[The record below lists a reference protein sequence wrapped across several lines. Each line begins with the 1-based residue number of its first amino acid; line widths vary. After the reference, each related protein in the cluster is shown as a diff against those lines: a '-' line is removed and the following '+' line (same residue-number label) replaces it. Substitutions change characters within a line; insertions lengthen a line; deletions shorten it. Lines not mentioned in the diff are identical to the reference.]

1 LDIIIKKEG
10 EKMKIVVLDGYTL
23 NPGDLNW
30 EKFSEIGELKVY
42 DRTSPQDILER
53 TTDANIVLTNK
64 TVLTAENIAAMN
76 KVEYIGVLAT
86 GVNVVDLE
94 YTKKTGITVTNVPG
108 YSGSSSAQMVFALIL
123 ELTNRVGHH
132 SQTVTDGKWS
142 ASKDFCYW
150 DYPLVELEGITLG
163 IVGYGG
169 IGKAVARIGLAF
181 GMNIL
186 IYNRSVPPDLP
197 DGITYSDLDNLIH
210 SSDIISLHCP
220 LTPQTKGMINKESLA
235 QMKKTAYLIN
245 TSRGPLIVENDL
257 ADFLNEGRIAG
268 AAMDVLDV
276 EPPDKN
282 CPLLTAKNCY
292 ITPHIAWATIASRER
307 LMSIAVENIKSYLTG
322 NPQNMVPKK

>member
-1 LDIIIKKEG
+1 
-10 EKMKIVVLDGYTL
+10 MKIVVLDGFTL

-30 EKFSEIGELKVY
+30 DKFSQIGDLQVY
-42 DRTSPQDILER
+42 DRTSPEEIRER
-53 TTDANIVLTNK
+53 TADANIVLTNK
-64 TVLTAENIAAMN
+64 TVLTAEDIAAMD

-86 GVNVVDLE
+86 GVNVVDLD
-94 YTKKTGITVTNVPG
+94 YTKTHGITVTNVPG
-108 YSGSSSAQMVFALIL
+108 YSGSSSAQAVFALNL

-142 ASKDFCYW
+142 ESKDFCYW
-150 DYPLVELEGITLG
+150 DYPLVELEGTTLG

-169 IGKAVARIGLAF
+169 IGKAVARIALAF

-197 DGITYSDLDNLIH
+197 DGITYSDLDNLIK

-235 QMKKTAYLIN
+235 QMKKTSYLIN

-257 ADFLNEGRIAG
+257 ADALNQGIIAG

-276 EPPDKN
+276 EPPDKS
-282 CPLLTAKNCY
+282 CPLLTADNCY
-292 ITPHIAWATIASRER
+292 ITPHIAWATLASRER
-307 LMSIAVENIKSYLTG
+307 LMGIAVENIKKYLAGT
-322 NPQNMVPKK
+322 PQNVVPKK

>member
-1 LDIIIKKEG
+1 
-10 EKMKIVVLDGYTL
+10 MKIVVLDGFTL

-30 EKFSEIGELKVY
+30 DKFSQIGDLQVY
-42 DRTSPQDILER
+42 DRTSPEEIRER
-53 TTDANIVLTNK
+53 TAGANIVLTNK
-64 TVLTAENIAAMN
+64 TVLTAEDIAAMD

-94 YTKKTGITVTNVPG
+94 YTKNKGITVTNVPG

-142 ASKDFCYW
+142 ESKDFCYW

-169 IGKAVARIGLAF
+169 IGKAVARIALAF

-197 DGITYSDLDNLIH
+197 AGITYSDLDNLIK

-220 LTPQTKGMINKESLA
+220 LTPQTKGMINKETLA
-235 QMKKTAYLIN
+235 QMKKTAYLVN

-257 ADFLNEGRIAG
+257 ADALNKGRIAG
-268 AAMDVLDV
+268 AAMDVLAK
-276 EPPDKN
+276 EPPDKS
-282 CPLLTAKNCY
+282 CPLLTADNCY
-292 ITPHIAWATIASRER
+292 ITPHFAWATLASRKR
-307 LMSIAVENIKSYLTG
+307 LMSIAVENLKNYLAG
-322 NPQNMVPKK
+322 NPQNVVPKK

>member
-1 LDIIIKKEG
+1 
-10 EKMKIVVLDGYTL
+10 MKIVVLDGFTL

-30 EKFSEIGELKVY
+30 DQFSEIGDLQVY
-42 DRTSPQDILER
+42 DRTSPEEVRER
-53 TTDANIVLTNK
+53 TSDANIVLTNK
-64 TVLTAENIAAMN
+64 TVLTAEDIAAMN

-94 YTKKTGITVTNVPG
+94 YTQKNGITVTNVPG
-108 YSGSSSAQMVFALIL
+108 YSGSSSAQAVFALIL

-142 ASKDFCYW
+142 ESKDFCYW

-169 IGKAVARIGLAF
+169 IGKAVARIALAF
-181 GMNIL
+181 GMKIL

-197 DGITYSDLDNLIH
+197 DGITYSDLDNLIK

-235 QMKKTAYLIN
+235 QMKKTSYLIN
-245 TSRGPLIVENDL
+245 TSRGPLVAENDL
-257 ADFLNEGRIAG
+257 ADALNKGIIAG

-276 EPPDKN
+276 EPPDN
-282 CPLLTAKNCY
+282 SCPLLTADNCY
-292 ITPHIAWATIASRER
+292 ITPHIAWATLASRKR
-307 LMSIAVENIKSYLTG
+307 LMSIAVENIKNYLAGT
-322 NPQNMVPKK
+322 PQNVVPKK

>member
-1 LDIIIKKEG
+1 
-10 EKMKIVVLDGYTL
+10 MKIVVLDGYTL

-30 EKFSEIGELKVY
+30 NKFSEIGDLKVY
-42 DRTSPQDILER
+42 DRTSPEEIQER
-53 TTDANIVLTNK
+53 TADANIVLTNK
-64 TVLTAENIAAMN
+64 TVLTAEDIAAMD

-86 GVNVVDLE
+86 GVNVVDLDA
-94 YTKKTGITVTNVPG
+94 TKKMGITVTNVPG

-132 SQTVTDGKWS
+132 SQTVRDGKWS
-142 ASKDFCYW
+142 ESKDFCYW
-150 DYPLVELEGITLG
+150 DYPLVELEGLTLG

-169 IGKAVARIGLAF
+169 IGKAVARMGVAF

-186 IYNRSVPPDLP
+186 IHNRSVPPDLP

-210 SSDIISLHCP
+210 TSDIISLHCP
-220 LTPQTKGMINKESLA
+220 LTPQTKGLINRETLA
-235 QMKKTAYLIN
+235 QMKKTAYLVN

-268 AAMDVLDV
+268 AALDVLGV
-276 EPPDKN
+276 EPPVKH

-292 ITPHIAWATIASRER
+292 ITPHIAWATLAARER
-307 LMSIAVENIKSYLTG
+307 LMSIAAENIKSHLAG
-322 NPQNMVPKK
+322 KPRNVVPGK

>member
-1 LDIIIKKEG
+1 
-10 EKMKIVVLDGYTL
+10 MKIVVLDGYTL

-76 KVEYIGVLAT
+76 KIEYIGVLAT

-142 ASKDFCYW
+142 VSKDFCYW

-197 DGITYSDLDNLIH
+197 DGISYSDLDNLIH

-307 LMSIAVENIKSYLTG
+307 LMSIAVENIKSYLAG
-322 NPQNMVPKK
+322 NPQNMVPRK

>member
-1 LDIIIKKEG
+1 
-10 EKMKIVVLDGYTL
+10 MTIVVLDGFTL

-30 EKFSEIGELKVY
+30 DKFSEIGDLQVY
-42 DRTSPQDILER
+42 DRTSPEQIRER
-53 TTDANIVLTNK
+53 TADANIVLTNK
-64 TVLTAENIAAMN
+64 TVLTADDIAAMD

-94 YTKKTGITVTNVPG
+94 YTKQNGITVTNVPG
-108 YSGSSSAQMVFALIL
+108 YSGSSSSQAVFALIL

-142 ASKDFCYW
+142 ESKDFCYW

-169 IGKAVARIGLAF
+169 IGKAVAKIALAF

-197 DGITYSDLDNLIH
+197 DGIAYSDLDNLIK

-235 QMKKTAYLIN
+235 QMKKTSYLIN
-245 TSRGPLIVENDL
+245 TSRGPLVVESDL
-257 ADFLNEGRIAG
+257 ADALNKGTIAG

-276 EPPDKN
+276 EPPDKT

-292 ITPHIAWATIASRER
+292 ITPHIAWATLASRER
-307 LMSIAVENIKSYLTG
+307 LMSIAVENIKSYLAGT
-322 NPQNMVPKK
+322 PQNVVPRK

>member
-1 LDIIIKKEG
+1 
-10 EKMKIVVLDGYTL
+10 MKIVVLDGFTL
-23 NPGDLNW
+23 NPGDLSW
-30 EKFSEIGELKVY
+30 DKFSQIGDLEVY
-42 DRTSPQDILER
+42 DRTSPEEIRKR
-53 TTDANIVLTNK
+53 TVDANIVLTNK
-64 TVLTAENIAAMN
+64 TLLTAEDIAAMN

-94 YTKKTGITVTNVPG
+94 HTKKKGITVTNVPG

-142 ASKDFCYW
+142 ESKDFCYW

-169 IGKAVARIGLAF
+169 IGKAVARIALAF

-197 DGITYSDLDNLIH
+197 AGITYSDLDNLIK

-220 LTPQTKGMINKESLA
+220 LTPQTKGMINKETLA
-235 QMKKTAYLIN
+235 QMKKTAYLVN

-257 ADFLNEGRIAG
+257 AEALNKGRIAG
-268 AAMDVLDV
+268 AAMDVLAK
-276 EPPDKN
+276 EPPDKS
-282 CPLLTAKNCY
+282 CPLLTADNCY
-292 ITPHIAWATIASRER
+292 ITPHFAWATLASRKR
-307 LMSIAVENIKSYLTG
+307 LMSIAVENLKNYLAG
-322 NPQNMVPKK
+322 NPQNVVPKK

>member
-1 LDIIIKKEG
+1 
-10 EKMKIVVLDGYTL
+10 M
-23 NPGDLNW
+23 
-30 EKFSEIGELKVY
+30 
-42 DRTSPQDILER
+42 
-53 TTDANIVLTNK
+53 
-64 TVLTAENIAAMN
+64 
-76 KVEYIGVLAT
+76 
-86 GVNVVDLE
+86 
-94 YTKKTGITVTNVPG
+94 
-108 YSGSSSAQMVFALIL
+108 
-123 ELTNRVGHH
+123 
-132 SQTVTDGKWS
+132 
-142 ASKDFCYW
+142 
-150 DYPLVELEGITLG
+150 VELEGITLG

-307 LMSIAVENIKSYLTG
+307 LMSIAVENIKSYLAG
-322 NPQNMVPKK
+322 NPQNVVPRK

>member
-1 LDIIIKKEG
+1 
-10 EKMKIVVLDGYTL
+10 MKIVVLDGYTL

-42 DRTSPQDILER
+42 DRTSPQNILER

-76 KVEYIGVLAT
+76 KVQYIGVLAT

-163 IVGYGG
+163 LVGYGG

-307 LMSIAVENIKSYLTG
+307 LMSIAVENIKSYLAG
-322 NPQNMVPKK
+322 NPQNVVPRK

>member
-1 LDIIIKKEG
+1 
-10 EKMKIVVLDGYTL
+10 MKIVVLDGYTL
-23 NPGDLNW
+23 NPGDLSW
-30 EKFSEIGELKVY
+30 ENFSEIGDLKVY
-42 DRTSPQDILER
+42 DRTAPEEILER

-94 YTKKTGITVTNVPG
+94 YTKTKGITVTNVPG

-142 ASKDFCYW
+142 ESKDFCYW

-169 IGKAVARIGLAF
+169 IGKAVARLGLAF
-181 GMNIL
+181 GMKIL

-197 DGITYSDLDNLIH
+197 EGITYSDLDNLIK

-220 LTPQTKGMINKESLA
+220 LTPQTKGMINKDTLA
-235 QMKKTAYLIN
+235 QMKKTSYIIN

-257 ADFLNEGRIAG
+257 ADALNEGRIAG
-268 AAMDVLDV
+268 AAMDVLEK
-276 EPPDKN
+276 EPPEKS

-292 ITPHIAWATIASRER
+292 ITPHFAWATLASRGR
-307 LMSIAVENIKSYLTG
+307 LMSIAVENIKSYLAG
-322 NPQNMVPKK
+322 KPQNVVPRK

>member
-1 LDIIIKKEG
+1 
-10 EKMKIVVLDGYTL
+10 MKIVVLDGFTL

-30 EKFSEIGELKVY
+30 DEFSQIGDLQVY
-42 DRTSPQDILER
+42 DRTSPEEIKER
-53 TTDANIVLTNK
+53 TDGANIVLTNK
-64 TVLTAENIAAMN
+64 TVLTAEDIAAMDT
-76 KVEYIGVLAT
+76 VEYIGVLAT

-94 YTKKTGITVTNVPG
+94 YTKQKGITVTNVPG

-142 ASKDFCYW
+142 ESKDFCYW

-169 IGKAVARIGLAF
+169 IGKAVARIALAF

-197 DGITYSDLDNLIH
+197 AGITYSDLDNLIK

-220 LTPQTKGMINKESLA
+220 LTPQTKGMINKDTLA
-235 QMKKTAYLIN
+235 QMKKTSYLIN
-245 TSRGPLIVENDL
+245 TSRGQLVVENDL
-257 ADFLNEGRIAG
+257 ADALNQGRIAG
-268 AAMDVLDV
+268 AAMDVLAK
-276 EPPDKN
+276 EPPDKS
-282 CPLLTAKNCY
+282 CPLLTAENCY
-292 ITPHIAWATIASRER
+292 ITPHFAWATLASRKR
-307 LMSIAVENIKSYLTG
+307 LMSIAVENLKSYLAG
-322 NPQNMVPKK
+322 NPQNVVPKK

>member
-1 LDIIIKKEG
+1 
-10 EKMKIVVLDGYTL
+10 MKIVVLDGYTL

-123 ELTNRVGHH
+123 ELTNRVGYH

-307 LMSIAVENIKSYLTG
+307 LMSIAVENIKSYLAG
-322 NPQNMVPKK
+322 KPQNVVPRK

>member
-1 LDIIIKKEG
+1 
-10 EKMKIVVLDGYTL
+10 MKIVVLDGYTL

-53 TTDANIVLTNK
+53 TADANIVLTNK

-150 DYPLVELEGITLG
+150 DYPLVELEGMTLG

-307 LMSIAVENIKSYLTG
+307 LMSIAIENIKSYLAG
-322 NPQNMVPKK
+322 NPQNVVPRK

>member
-1 LDIIIKKEG
+1 
-10 EKMKIVVLDGYTL
+10 MKIVVLDGYTL

-30 EKFSEIGELKVY
+30 DEFSKIGDLQVY
-42 DRTSPQDILER
+42 DRTSPGQIRER
-53 TTDANIVLTNK
+53 TTGADIVLTNK
-64 TVLTAENIAAMN
+64 TVLTAEDIAAMD
-76 KVEYIGVLAT
+76 KVKYIGVLAT

-94 YTKKTGITVTNVPG
+94 YTKENRITVTNVPG
-108 YSGSSSAQMVFALIL
+108 YSGSSSAQAVFALIL

-163 IVGYGG
+163 IVGFGG
-169 IGKAVARIGLAF
+169 IGKAVAKIALAF

-197 DGITYSDLDNLIH
+197 DGITYSDLDNLIK

-235 QMKKTAYLIN
+235 QMKKTSYLIN

-257 ADFLNEGRIAG
+257 ADALNQGVIAG

-276 EPPDKN
+276 EPPDKS
-282 CPLLTAKNCY
+282 CPLLTADNCY
-292 ITPHIAWATIASRER
+292 ITPHIAWATLASRER
-307 LMSIAVENIKSYLTG
+307 LMGIAVENIKKYLAGT
-322 NPQNMVPKK
+322 PQNVVPRK

>member
-1 LDIIIKKEG
+1 
-10 EKMKIVVLDGYTL
+10 MKIVVLDGYTL

-53 TTDANIVLTNK
+53 TADANIVLTNK

-292 ITPHIAWATIASRER
+292 ITPHIAWATIASRKR
-307 LMSIAVENIKSYLTG
+307 LMSIAVENIKSYLAG
-322 NPQNMVPKK
+322 NPQNVVPRK

>member
-1 LDIIIKKEG
+1 
-10 EKMKIVVLDGYTL
+10 MKIVVLDGYTL

-76 KVEYIGVLAT
+76 KVQYIGVLAT

-142 ASKDFCYW
+142 VSKDFCYW

-307 LMSIAVENIKSYLTG
+307 LMSIAVENIKSYLAG
-322 NPQNMVPKK
+322 NPQNVVPRK

>member
-1 LDIIIKKEG
+1 
-10 EKMKIVVLDGYTL
+10 
-23 NPGDLNW
+23 
-30 EKFSEIGELKVY
+30 
-42 DRTSPQDILER
+42 
-53 TTDANIVLTNK
+53 
-64 TVLTAENIAAMN
+64 
-76 KVEYIGVLAT
+76 
-86 GVNVVDLE
+86 
-94 YTKKTGITVTNVPG
+94 
-108 YSGSSSAQMVFALIL
+108 MVFALIL

-142 ASKDFCYW
+142 ESKDFCYW
-150 DYPLVELEGITLG
+150 DYPLVELEGINLG

-197 DGITYSDLDNLIH
+197 EGITYSDLENLIK

-220 LTPQTKGMINKESLA
+220 LTPQTKGMINKDSLA

-257 ADFLNEGRIAG
+257 ADALNEGRIAG
-268 AAMDVLDV
+268 AAMDVLEK
-276 EPPDKN
+276 EPPEKS

-292 ITPHIAWATIASRER
+292 ITPHFAWATLASRER
-307 LMSIAVENIKSYLTG
+307 LMSIAVENIKSYLAG
-322 NPQNMVPKK
+322 KPQNVVPRK

>member
-1 LDIIIKKEG
+1 
-10 EKMKIVVLDGYTL
+10 MKIVVLDGYTL

-268 AAMDVLDV
+268 AAMDVLYV

-307 LMSIAVENIKSYLTG
+307 LMSIAVENIKSYLAG
-322 NPQNMVPKK
+322 NPQNVVPRK

>member
-1 LDIIIKKEG
+1 
-10 EKMKIVVLDGYTL
+10 MKIVVLDGYTL

-30 EKFSEIGELKVY
+30 GKFSEIGELKVY

-123 ELTNRVGHH
+123 ELTNRVGYH

-307 LMSIAVENIKSYLTG
+307 LMSIAVENIKSYLAG
-322 NPQNMVPKK
+322 NPQNVVPRK

>member
-1 LDIIIKKEG
+1 
-10 EKMKIVVLDGYTL
+10 MKIVVLDGYTL

-108 YSGSSSAQMVFALIL
+108 YSGSSAAQMVFALIL

-142 ASKDFCYW
+142 VSKDFCYW

-307 LMSIAVENIKSYLTG
+307 LMSIAVENIKSYLAG
-322 NPQNMVPKK
+322 NPQNVVPRK

>member
-1 LDIIIKKEG
+1 
-10 EKMKIVVLDGYTL
+10 MKIVVLDGYTL

-123 ELTNRVGHH
+123 ELTNRVGYH

-268 AAMDVLDV
+268 AAMDVLYV

-307 LMSIAVENIKSYLTG
+307 LMSIAVENIKSYLAG
-322 NPQNMVPKK
+322 NPQNVVPRK

>member
-1 LDIIIKKEG
+1 
-10 EKMKIVVLDGYTL
+10 MKIVVLDGYTL

-150 DYPLVELEGITLG
+150 DYPSVELEGITLG

-307 LMSIAVENIKSYLTG
+307 LMSIAVENIKSYLAG
-322 NPQNMVPKK
+322 KPQNVVPRK

>member
-1 LDIIIKKEG
+1 
-10 EKMKIVVLDGYTL
+10 MKIVVLDGFTL

-30 EKFSEIGELKVY
+30 DEFSKIGDLQVY
-42 DRTSPQDILER
+42 DRTCPEEIRER
-53 TTDANIVLTNK
+53 TAGANIVLTNK
-64 TVLTAENIAAMN
+64 TGLKAEDIAAMD

-94 YTKKTGITVTNVPG
+94 YTQKKGITVTNVPG

-132 SQTVTDGKWS
+132 SQTVAKGKWS
-142 ASKDFCYW
+142 ESKDFCYW

-169 IGKAVARIGLAF
+169 IGKAVARIALAF

-197 DGITYSDLDNLIH
+197 AGITYSDLDNLIK

-220 LTPQTKGMINKESLA
+220 LTPQTKGMINKDTLA
-235 QMKKTAYLIN
+235 QMKKTSYLVN
-245 TSRGPLIVENDL
+245 TSRGPLVVEKDL
-257 ADFLNEGRIAG
+257 ADALNTGLIAG

-276 EPPDKN
+276 EPPDRN
-282 CPLLTAKNCY
+282 CPLLTAENCY
-292 ITPHIAWATIASRER
+292 ITPHIAWATLASRKR
-307 LMSIAVENIKSYLTG
+307 LMSIAVENIKSYLAG
-322 NPQNMVPKK
+322 NPQNTVPKK

>member
-1 LDIIIKKEG
+1 
-10 EKMKIVVLDGYTL
+10 MKIVVLDGFTL
-23 NPGDLNW
+23 NPGDLSW
-30 EKFSEIGELKVY
+30 DKFSQIGDLEVY
-42 DRTSPQDILER
+42 DRTSPEEIRKR
-53 TTDANIVLTNK
+53 TVDANIVLTNK
-64 TVLTAENIAAMN
+64 TLLTAEDIAAMN

-94 YTKKTGITVTNVPG
+94 HTKKKGITVTNVPG

-142 ASKDFCYW
+142 ESKDFCYW

-169 IGKAVARIGLAF
+169 IGKAVARIALAF

-197 DGITYSDLDNLIH
+197 AGITYSDLDNLIK

-220 LTPQTKGMINKESLA
+220 LTPQTKGMINKETLA
-235 QMKKTAYLIN
+235 QMKKTAYLVN

-257 ADFLNEGRIAG
+257 AEALNKGRIAG
-268 AAMDVLDV
+268 AAMDVLAK
-276 EPPDKN
+276 EPPDKS
-282 CPLLTAKNCY
+282 CPLLTADNCY
-292 ITPHIAWATIASRER
+292 ITPHFAWATLASRKR
-307 LMSIAVENIKSYLTG
+307 LMSMAVENLKNYLAG
-322 NPQNMVPKK
+322 NPQNVVPKK

>member
-1 LDIIIKKEG
+1 
-10 EKMKIVVLDGYTL
+10 MKIVVLDGYTL

-307 LMSIAVENIKSYLTG
+307 LMSIAVENIKSYLAG
-322 NPQNMVPKK
+322 NPQNMVPRK

>member
-1 LDIIIKKEG
+1 
-10 EKMKIVVLDGYTL
+10 MKIVVLDGYTL

-123 ELTNRVGHH
+123 ELTNRVGYH

-257 ADFLNEGRIAG
+257 ADFLNEARIAG

-307 LMSIAVENIKSYLTG
+307 LMSIAVENIKSYLAG
-322 NPQNMVPKK
+322 NPQNVVPRK

>member
-1 LDIIIKKEG
+1 
-10 EKMKIVVLDGYTL
+10 MKIVVLDGYTL

-76 KVEYIGVLAT
+76 KVQYIGVLAT

-307 LMSIAVENIKSYLTG
+307 LMSIAVENIKSYLAG
-322 NPQNMVPKK
+322 NPQNMVPRK

>member
-1 LDIIIKKEG
+1 
-10 EKMKIVVLDGYTL
+10 MKIVVLDGFTL

-30 EKFSEIGELKVY
+30 DKFSQIGDLQVY
-42 DRTSPQDILER
+42 DRTYPEEIRER
-53 TTDANIVLTNK
+53 TADANIVLTNK
-64 TVLTAENIAAMN
+64 TVLTAEDIAAMD

-86 GVNVVDLE
+86 GVNVVDLD
-94 YTKKTGITVTNVPG
+94 YTKTHGITVTNVPG
-108 YSGSSSAQMVFALIL
+108 YSGSSSAQAVFALIL

-142 ASKDFCYW
+142 ESKDFCYW
-150 DYPLVELEGITLG
+150 DYPLVELEGTTLG

-169 IGKAVARIGLAF
+169 IGKAVARIALAF

-197 DGITYSDLDNLIH
+197 DGITYSDLDNLIK

-235 QMKKTAYLIN
+235 QMKKTSYLIN

-257 ADFLNEGRIAG
+257 ADALNQGIIAG

-276 EPPDKN
+276 EPPDKS
-282 CPLLTAKNCY
+282 CPLLTADNCY
-292 ITPHIAWATIASRER
+292 ITPHIAWATLASRER
-307 LMSIAVENIKSYLTG
+307 LMGIAVENIKKYLAGT
-322 NPQNMVPKK
+322 PQNVVPKK

>member
-1 LDIIIKKEG
+1 
-10 EKMKIVVLDGYTL
+10 MKIVVLDGFTL
-23 NPGDLNW
+23 NPGDLTW
-30 EKFSEIGELKVY
+30 DEFSKIGDLQVY
-42 DRTSPQDILER
+42 DRTSPEEIQER
-53 TTDANIVLTNK
+53 TDGANIVLTNK
-64 TVLTAENIAAMN
+64 TVLTGEDIAAMN

-94 YTKKTGITVTNVPG
+94 YTKTHGITVTNVPG
-108 YSGSSSAQMVFALIL
+108 YSGSSSAQAVFALIL

-142 ASKDFCYW
+142 ESKDFCYW

-169 IGKAVARIGLAF
+169 IGKAVARIALAF

-197 DGITYSDLDNLIH
+197 EGIAYSDLENLIK

-235 QMKKTAYLIN
+235 QMKKTSYLIN
-245 TSRGPLIVENDL
+245 TSRGPLVVENDL
-257 ADFLNEGRIAG
+257 ADALNKGIIAG

-276 EPPDKN
+276 EPPDKS
-282 CPLLTAKNCY
+282 CPLLTADNCY
-292 ITPHIAWATIASRER
+292 ITPHIAWATLASRER
-307 LMSIAVENIKSYLTG
+307 LMSIAIENIKSYLAGTPK
-322 NPQNMVPKK
+322 NVVPRK

>member
-1 LDIIIKKEG
+1 
-10 EKMKIVVLDGYTL
+10 MKIVVLDGYTL
-23 NPGDLNW
+23 NPGDLGW
-30 EKFSEIGELKVY
+30 EKFSDIGDLTVY
-42 DRTSPQDILER
+42 DRTTPQDILKR
-53 TTDANIVLTNK
+53 TNDANIVLTNK
-64 TVLTAENIAAMN
+64 TRLTAEDIAAMN

-94 YTKKTGITVTNVPG
+94 YTKKAGITVTNVPG

-142 ASKDFCYW
+142 KSKDFCYW
-150 DYPLVELEGITLG
+150 DYPLVELENITLG

-197 DGITYSDLDNLIH
+197 GGITYSDLDNLIH

-220 LTPQTKGMINKESLA
+220 LTPQTKGMINRDSLA

-245 TSRGPLIVENDL
+245 TSRGPLVVENDL

-268 AAMDVLDV
+268 AAMDVLGV
-276 EPPDKN
+276 EPPDKL

-292 ITPHIAWATIASRER
+292 ITPHIAWATLASRER
-307 LMSIAVENIKSYLTG
+307 LMSIAVKNIKSYLAG
-322 NPQNMVPKK
+322 KPQNVVPIR

>member
-1 LDIIIKKEG
+1 
-10 EKMKIVVLDGYTL
+10 MKIVVLDGFTL

-30 EKFSEIGELKVY
+30 DKFLEIGDLKVY
-42 DRTSPQDILER
+42 DRTSPEEIRER
-53 TTDANIVLTNK
+53 TAGADIVLTNK
-64 TVLTAENIAAMN
+64 TVLTAEDIAAMD
-76 KVEYIGVLAT
+76 KVKYIGVLAT

-94 YTKKTGITVTNVPG
+94 YTKKNGITVTNVPG
-108 YSGSSSAQMVFALIL
+108 YSGSSSAQAVFALIL

-169 IGKAVARIGLAF
+169 IGKAVAKIALAF
-181 GMNIL
+181 GMNVL

-197 DGITYSDLDNLIH
+197 EGITYSDLDNLIK

-220 LTPQTKGMINKESLA
+220 LTPQTKGMINKDSLA
-235 QMKKTAYLIN
+235 QMKKTSYLIN
-245 TSRGPLIVENDL
+245 TSRGPLIVESDL
-257 ADFLNEGRIAG
+257 ADALNQGIIAG

-276 EPPDKN
+276 EPPDTS
-282 CPLLTAKNCY
+282 CPLLTADNCY
-292 ITPHIAWATIASRER
+292 ITPHIAWATLASRER
-307 LMSIAVENIKSYLTG
+307 LMGIAVENIKKYLAGT
-322 NPQNMVPKK
+322 PQNVVPRK

>member
-1 LDIIIKKEG
+1 
-10 EKMKIVVLDGYTL
+10 MKIVVLDGYTL
-23 NPGDLNW
+23 NPGDLSW
-30 EKFSEIGELKVY
+30 ENFSEIGDLKVY
-42 DRTSPQDILER
+42 DRTAPEEILER

-94 YTKKTGITVTNVPG
+94 YTKTNGITVTNVPN

-142 ASKDFCYW
+142 ESKDFCYW

-169 IGKAVARIGLAF
+169 IGKAVARIALAF

-186 IYNRSVPPDLP
+186 VYNRSVPPDLP
-197 DGITYSDLDNLIH
+197 EGITYSDLDNLIRT
-210 SSDIISLHCP
+210 SDIISLHCP
-220 LTPQTKGMINKESLA
+220 LTPQTKGMINKETLA

-257 ADFLNEGRIAG
+257 ADALNEGRIAG
-268 AAMDVLDV
+268 AAMDVLEK
-276 EPPDKN
+276 EPPEKS

-292 ITPHIAWATIASRER
+292 ITPHFAWATLASRER
-307 LMSIAVENIKSYLTG
+307 LMSIAVENIKSYLAG
-322 NPQNMVPKK
+322 KPQNIVPRK

>member
-1 LDIIIKKEG
+1 
-10 EKMKIVVLDGYTL
+10 MKIVVLDGYTL

-30 EKFSEIGELKVY
+30 DKFSEIGDLKVY
-42 DRTSPQDILER
+42 DRTSPEEVRER
-53 TTDANIVLTNK
+53 TAGADIVLTNK
-64 TVLTAENIAAMN
+64 TVLTAEDIAAMD
-76 KVEYIGVLAT
+76 KVKYIGVLAT

-94 YTKKTGITVTNVPG
+94 YTKMNGITVTNVPG
-108 YSGSSSAQMVFALIL
+108 YSGSSSAQAVFALIL

-169 IGKAVARIGLAF
+169 IGKAVAKIALAF

-197 DGITYSDLDNLIH
+197 DGITYSDLDNLIK

-235 QMKKTAYLIN
+235 QMKKTSYVIN

-257 ADFLNEGRIAG
+257 ADALNQGVIAG

-276 EPPDKN
+276 EPPDKS
-282 CPLLTAKNCY
+282 CPLLTAQNCY
-292 ITPHIAWATIASRER
+292 ITPHIAWATLASRER
-307 LMSIAVENIKSYLTG
+307 LMGIAVENIKKYLAGT
-322 NPQNMVPKK
+322 PQNVVPRK